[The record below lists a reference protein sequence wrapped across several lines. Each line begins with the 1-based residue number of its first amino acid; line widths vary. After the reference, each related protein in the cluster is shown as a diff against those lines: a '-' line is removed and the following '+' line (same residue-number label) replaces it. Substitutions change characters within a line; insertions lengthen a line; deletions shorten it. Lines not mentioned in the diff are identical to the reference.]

1 MSEAMHLEYRDST
14 AIAGI
19 GKMEYTTGALTP
31 SSEMILDSVRAAIA
45 DAGGFNGV
53 QEPAKE
59 QSAKRSIVNQVRTV
73 LAPVWRKRPKMS

>member
-53 QEPAKE
+53 QRLLLLTGLPNISDVSNIA
-59 QSAKRSIVNQVRTV
+59 SLVR
-73 LAPVWRKRPKMS
+73 RK